1 MNNKITAVIPVL
13 NEEKNIEKV
22 VSELENYC
30 ENIII
35 VNDGSTDNTK
45 EILRRLSETYSKKL
59 IIIEN
64 KKNMGIGYSMKV
76 GLKKSLDFDNSII
89 VKIDGDGQHQPQDLI
104 KFVNKINDEGYEFVK
119 GNRFLLKEDLDN
131 MPLTKLV
138 GNLLV
143 TTLQKL
149 ISGKYDISDPNNGF
163 LAIKKTV
170 LENIDIGNLQN
181 NYFFENSLLLNIT
194 SHNYSVGEV
203 GIKTIYNDE
212 KSSIPMFRAS
222 LKMLPTFLKLLFVK
236 NKISAKY
243 YLSANSLIFFI
254 FWTVLIGNVYFNNP
268 SGWFFIITL
277 PFIYIAIDLLNFFSN
292 KK

>member
-1 MNNKITAVIPVL
+1 MKKKINGVIPVL
-13 NEEKNIEKV
+13 NEEKAIEKV

-119 GNRFLLKEDLDN
+119 GNRFLVKDDLEN

-222 LKMLPTFLKLLFVK
+222 LKMLPTFLKLLFIK

-243 YLSANSLIFFI
+243 YLSANSLIFFV

-268 SGWFFIITL
+268 SAWFFIITL

>member
-22 VSELENYC
+22 IFELENYC

-45 EILRRLSETYSKKL
+45 EILQKLSETYSKKL
-59 IIIEN
+59 LIIEN

-268 SGWFFIITL
+268 SGWFFIMTL

>member
-119 GNRFLLKEDLDN
+119 GNRFLVKDDLEN

-222 LKMLPTFLKLLFVK
+222 LKMLPTFLKLLFIK

-243 YLSANSLIFFI
+243 YLSANSLIFFV

-268 SGWFFIITL
+268 SAWFFIITL

>member
-89 VKIDGDGQHQPQDLI
+89 
-104 KFVNKINDEGYEFVK
+104 
-119 GNRFLLKEDLDN
+119 
-131 MPLTKLV
+131 
-138 GNLLV
+138 
-143 TTLQKL
+143 
-149 ISGKYDISDPNNGF
+149 
-163 LAIKKTV
+163 
-170 LENIDIGNLQN
+170 
-181 NYFFENSLLLNIT
+181 SL
-194 SHNYSVGEV
+194 
-203 GIKTIYNDE
+203 
-212 KSSIPMFRAS
+212 
-222 LKMLPTFLKLLFVK
+222 
-236 NKISAKY
+236 
-243 YLSANSLIFFI
+243 
-254 FWTVLIGNVYFNNP
+254 
-268 SGWFFIITL
+268 
-277 PFIYIAIDLLNFFSN
+277 
-292 KK
+292 

>member
-22 VSELENYC
+22 IFELENYC

-45 EILRRLSETYSKKL
+45 EILQKLSETYSKKL
-59 IIIEN
+59 LIIEN

-89 VKIDGDGQHQPQDLI
+89 VKIDGDGQHQPQDLT

>member
-1 MNNKITAVIPVL
+1 
-13 NEEKNIEKV
+13 
-22 VSELENYC
+22 
-30 ENIII
+30 
-35 VNDGSTDNTK
+35 
-45 EILRRLSETYSKKL
+45 
-59 IIIEN
+59 
-64 KKNMGIGYSMKV
+64 
-76 GLKKSLDFDNSII
+76 
-89 VKIDGDGQHQPQDLI
+89 
-104 KFVNKINDEGYEFVK
+104 
-119 GNRFLLKEDLDN
+119 LLKEDLDN

>member
-45 EILRRLSETYSKKL
+45 EILRRLCETYSKKL
-59 IIIEN
+59 LIIEN

-119 GNRFLLKEDLDN
+119 GNRFLMKDDLEN

-170 LENIDIGNLQN
+170 IENIDIDSLQN

-222 LKMLPTFLKLLFVK
+222 LKMLPTFLKLLFIK

-243 YLSANSLIFFI
+243 YLSANSLIFFV

-268 SGWFFIITL
+268 TAWFFIITL

>member
-22 VSELENYC
+22 IFELENYC

-45 EILRRLSETYSKKL
+45 EILQKLSETYSKKL
-59 IIIEN
+59 LIIEN

>member
-22 VSELENYC
+22 IFELENYC

-45 EILRRLSETYSKKL
+45 EILQKLSETYSKKL
-59 IIIEN
+59 LIIEN

-119 GNRFLLKEDLDN
+119 GNRFLMKEDLEN

>member
-22 VSELENYC
+22 IFELENYC
-30 ENIII
+30 EKIII
-35 VNDGSTDNTK
+35 VNDCSTDNTK
-45 EILRRLSETYSKKL
+45 EILQKLSETYSKKL
-59 IIIEN
+59 LIIEN

-181 NYFFENSLLLNIT
+181 NYLKKKMGAIT
-194 SHNYSVGEV
+194 
-203 GIKTIYNDE
+203 IKNE
-212 KSSIPMFRAS
+212 LSSEY
-222 LKMLPTFLKLLFVK
+222 
-236 NKISAKY
+236 KICYDIDNCKY
-243 YLSANSLIFFI
+243 L
-254 FWTVLIGNVYFNNP
+254 
-268 SGWFFIITL
+268 
-277 PFIYIAIDLLNFFSN
+277 
-292 KK
+292 

>member
-13 NEEKNIEKV
+13 NEEKAIEKV

-45 EILRRLSETYSKKL
+45 EILNKLSKTYGRKLL
-59 IIIEN
+59 IIDN
-64 KKNMGIGYSMKV
+64 KKNMGIGYSMKA
-76 GLKKSLDFDNSII
+76 GFKKSLDFDNSII
-89 VKIDGDGQHQPQDLI
+89 IKIDGDGQHQPQDLV
-104 KFVNKINDEGYEFVK
+104 KFINKINDEGYEFVK
-119 GNRFLLKEDLDN
+119 GNRFLLKDDLEN
-131 MPLTKLV
+131 MPVKKLI

-170 LENIDIGNLQN
+170 LEDIDIDNLQN

-243 YLSANSLIFFI
+243 YLSVNSLIFFI
-254 FWTVLIGNVYFNNP
+254 FWAALIGNIYFNN
-268 SGWFFIITL
+268 SSIWVFIITL
-277 PFIYIAIDLLNFFSN
+277 PFIYVAIDLLNFFSN
-292 KK
+292 NK